1 MSFQPS
7 QYSGWLP
14 GWVPF
19 VATWEEK
26 KTGNIYGTCN
36 GCITGDENDEA
47 KGMVQALQYKLASI
61 GYLSR
66 SQATGLYDAKTVS
79 AVEKL
84 QRDEG
89 LDVDGMVGDN
99 TMEAIEAI
107 QEPGEITAITAPME
121 AVTTQEEGEE
131 GSSGVPSDLPDTLTG
146 KIKLWDREW
155 FFPVLLAG
163 TLGIGL
169 FVVLRRK

>member
-1 MSFQPS
+1 MFQPS
-7 QYSGWLP
+7 HYSGWLP

-66 SQATGLYDAKTVS
+66 NQATGLYDAKTVS

-89 LDVDGMVGDN
+89 LDVDGMVGDD
-99 TMEAIEAI
+99 TMDAIEAI
-107 QEPGEITAITAPME
+107 QEPGEISATME
-121 AVTTQEEGEE
+121 ESTAVTTEP
-131 GSSGVPSDLPDTLTG
+131 SGVPSDLPDTLTG

>member
-1 MSFQPS
+1 MFQPS
-7 QYSGWLP
+7 HYSGWLSKAAGYIP
-14 GWVPF
+14 G

-26 KTGNIYGTCN
+26 KAGNVYGTCN

-89 LDVDGMVGDN
+89 LDVDGMVGDD
-99 TMEAIEAI
+99 TMDAIEAI
-107 QEPGEITAITAPME
+107 QEEESTTT
-121 AVTTQEEGEE
+121 AVTTEP
-131 GSSGVPSDLPDTLTG
+131 SGGPSPDVPDTVDD
-146 KIKLWDREW
+146 KPKLWDREW

>member
-1 MSFQPS
+1 MFQPS
-7 QYSGWLP
+7 HYSGWLP

-19 VATWEEK
+19 VATWDEK
-26 KTGNIYGTCN
+26 KEANIYGTCN

-66 SQATGLYDAKTVS
+66 RQATGLYDAKTVS

-89 LDVDGMVGDN
+89 LGVDGMVGDD
-99 TMEAIEAI
+99 TMDAIEAV
-107 QEPGEITAITAPME
+107 QEPGEISATME
-121 AVTTQEEGEE
+121 ESTAVTTQEEEE
-131 GSSGVPSDLPDTLTG
+131 SSGVPSDLPDTLTEE
-146 KIKLWDREW
+146 IKLWEREW
-155 FFPVLLAG
+155 FFPALLVG